1 MKKFQSYSS
10 VIATA
15 VLNNI
20 LPNSQEF
27 DRNALKELIAQTV
40 GNDLVDVSRVALYI
54 QGKLDMPELAY
65 KSRINGNVCSLIRVD
80 MIRGVVDYSYESVS
94 VRYFKTEEAAKDFF
108 LSGQATAE
116 NSVHQDETY
125 RVKGTFTQSRTGAIS
140 IDSWN
145 LHAIDGADDDIDKK

>member
-1 MKKFQSYSS
+1 MKKFQPYSS

-27 DRNALKELIAQTV
+27 DRNAIKELIAQTV
-40 GNDLVDVSRVALYI
+40 GNDLVDVARVALYI

-65 KSRINGNVCSLIRVD
+65 KSRINGHVCSLIRVD
-80 MIRGVVDYSYESVS
+80 MIRGVVDYSYEIENVL
-94 VRYFKTEEAAKDFF
+94 YFKTEEAAKDFF
-108 LSGQATAE
+108 LSGQTTVE

-125 RVKGTFTQSRTGAIS
+125 RAKGTYTQSRTGAIS
-140 IDSWN
+140 IDTWN
-145 LHAIDGADDDIDKK
+145 LHAIDGADNDIDKK

>member
-65 KSRINGNVCSLIRVD
+65 KSRISGNVCSLIRVD
-80 MIRGVVDYSYESVS
+80 MIRGVVDYSYENTSVL
-94 VRYFKTEEAAKDFF
+94 YFKTEEAAKDFF
-108 LSGQATAE
+108 LTGQTCAD

-125 RVKGTFTQSRTGAIS
+125 RVKGTFTKSRTGAVS
-140 IDSWN
+140 IDTWN

>member
-1 MKKFQSYSS
+1 MAKFNSYSS

-27 DRNALKELIAQTV
+27 DRNAVKDLIAETV
-40 GNDLVDVSRVALYI
+40 GIDLVDVARVALYI

-65 KSRINGNVCSLIRVD
+65 KARINNRVCSLVRVNV
-80 MIRGVVDYSYESVS
+80 IRGTVDYSYEIEN
-94 VRYFKTEEAAKDFF
+94 VRFFKTEEAAKDFF
-108 LSGQATAE
+108 LSGQTTVE

-125 RVKGTFTQSRTGAIS
+125 RVKGTHTQSRTGAIS
-140 IDSWN
+140 IDTWN
-145 LHAIDGADDDIDKK
+145 LHSIDGADDDIDKK

>member
-65 KSRINGNVCSLIRVD
+65 KSRINGNICSLIRVD

-108 LSGQATAE
+108 LTGQACVE

-140 IDSWN
+140 IDTWN